1 MYLTVAGCD
10 LEMDYSH
17 VVTYQ
22 IWVLARYIR
31 EIKLRKGYAHSARA
45 EFKKKKKVSV

>member
-1 MYLTVAGCD
+1 MSLTVAGCN

-22 IWVLARYIR
+22 IWVLAHYIR
-31 EIKLRKGYAHSARA
+31 EIRPRKGYAHSARA
-45 EFKKKKKVSV
+45 EFSKKAVSV